1 MSDKSKTEIDYA
13 QIRNDVASQVGSGLM
28 GYIEEQR
35 PPVVRVSP
43 ERLRA
48 CQRVSAA
55 LFADESL
62 TILSACVAEGVT
74 RGSYTYVRDA
84 GLI

>member
-1 MSDKSKTEIDYA
+1 MSDKKKTEIDYE
-13 QIRNDVASQVGSGLM
+13 QIRNDVAAQIGSGLM
-28 GYIEEQR
+28 GYIKEQR
-35 PPVVRVSP
+35 PTIVRVSS

-62 TILSACVAEGVT
+62 AILSACVAEGVT